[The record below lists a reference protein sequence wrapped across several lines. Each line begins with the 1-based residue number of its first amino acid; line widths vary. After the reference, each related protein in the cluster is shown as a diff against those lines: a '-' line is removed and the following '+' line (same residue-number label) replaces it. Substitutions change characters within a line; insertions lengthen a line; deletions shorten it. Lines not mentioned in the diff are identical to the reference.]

1 MANRSAENTSQG
13 CPIVIKESLF
23 DLGCLPPALV
33 IIFILAFVKQ
43 RVKCGLQNCNGY
55 PGLLIF
61 TIAVMFGATSSTC
74 LNMFLQPRNG
84 IFQMPDPAGWVQV
97 FQNIVTVLVYGILFY
112 PFFACLTTDNR
123 LVGSLL
129 GFLYVTIRFFFKLGI
144 EFQCMKYLKG
154 EYQKELFYL
163 TYLGSVPI
171 NLCLAFIWMRFG
183 ILLYREVRKKW
194 FPSGRS
200 GGEEIRDTRLAR
212 ETEIAHMRELLYPG
226 SISGNMVGFNWF
238 STLLRLFYKPRKDFK
253 FSTQFIS
260 TTLVSALMIL
270 QVFMAVLSPMDVI
283 RRVYIEKYKTHGDTS
298 SANFVDVLFVFFA
311 GGIEAGLVLSAVIS
325 LLMLLHFMKCHRE
338 HVLQLYQG
346 QAIYSK
352 DLLLTPAAS
361 VGKSLRYSGYQIAY
375 TLLGFGT
382 LTIFLSTL
390 VAALAIVFKS
400 KELLAPELWKHLKE
414 TGIAILPTLALA
426 IFLMLFQL
434 FLTHFVF
441 RYSNYPNITVTI
453 DNRRLFSIMAYF
465 FFFYNIILGLFSG
478 FVRILKGMLLGV
490 IFISRIDRTS
500 LMQGFQAWDKAFVA
514 YLGFV
519 TVLVA
524 HSHPVMLVFCQL
536 LIDRKKD
543 HQPPQDRFMQEPRR
557 PRMSQKAVNRWFL
570 AVTLLRNPSFIK
582 YRRQGRHFTASVV
595 TLGSV
600 NFDVPV

>member
-1 MANRSAENTSQG
+1 
-13 CPIVIKESLF
+13 
-23 DLGCLPPALV
+23 
-33 IIFILAFVKQ
+33 
-43 RVKCGLQNCNGY
+43 
-55 PGLLIF
+55 
-61 TIAVMFGATSSTC
+61 MFGATSSTC

-84 IFQMPDPAGWVQV
+84 IFQMPDPAGWVQGEWSYHSNLILNKLSK
-97 FQNIVTVLVYGILFY
+97 NISSVLISFSEYCHCSCVRDPVLPI
-112 PFFACLTTDNR
+112 FACLTTDNR
-123 LVGSLL
+123 LVG
-129 GFLYVTIRFFFKLGI
+129 FFFKLGI

-163 TYLGSVPI
+163 TYLGLVPI
-171 NLCLAFIWMRFG
+171 TLCLAFIWMRFG

-194 FPSGRS
+194 FPSERR

-226 SISGNMVGFNWF
+226 SISGNMVGLNWF
-238 STLLRLFYKPRKDFK
+238 STLLRCFYKPRKDFK

-270 QVFMAVLSPMDVI
+270 QVFMAVLSLMDVM

-298 SANFVDVLFVFFA
+298 SANFVDVLF

-382 LTIFLSTL
+382 LTIFLSTV

-414 TGIAILPTLALA
+414 TGIAFLPTLALA

-453 DNRRLFSIMAYF
+453 DNRRLFSIMSYF

-478 FVRILKGMLLGV
+478 FMRILKGMLLGV

-543 HQPPQDRFMQEPRR
+543 HQPPQDRFMREPRR

-595 TLGSV
+595 TFGSV

>member
-1 MANRSAENTSQG
+1 
-13 CPIVIKESLF
+13 
-23 DLGCLPPALV
+23 
-33 IIFILAFVKQ
+33 
-43 RVKCGLQNCNGY
+43 
-55 PGLLIF
+55 
-61 TIAVMFGATSSTC
+61 MFGATSSTC

-112 PFFACLTTDNR
+112 PFFACLTAENR

-129 GFLYVTIRFFFKLGI
+129 GFLYVTIRFLFKLGI

-171 NLCLAFIWMRFG
+171 TLCLAFIWMRFG

-194 FPSGRS
+194 FPSERR

-226 SISGNMVGFNWF
+226 SISGNMVGLNWF
-238 STLLRLFYKPRKDFK
+238 STLLHCFYKPRKDFK

-270 QVFMAVLSPMDVI
+270 QVFMAVLSLMDVM

-298 SANFVDVLFVFFA
+298 SANFVDVLF

-382 LTIFLSTL
+382 LTTFLSTV

-453 DNRRLFSIMAYF
+453 DNRRLFSIMSYF

-478 FVRILKGMLLGV
+478 FMRILKGMLLGV
-490 IFISRIDRTS
+490 IFISRIDRSS

-543 HQPPQDRFMQEPRR
+543 HQPPQDLPPDLVQTSQTQLILPFLSLCLSGFMREPRR

>member
-55 PGLLIF
+55 PGLLIPFDFLSGFGNRF

-129 GFLYVTIRFFFKLGI
+129 GFLCVTIRFFFKLGI

-171 NLCLAFIWMRFG
+171 TLCLAFIWMRFS

-194 FPSGRS
+194 FPSERR
-200 GGEEIRDTRLAR
+200 GGEEICDTRLAR

-226 SISGNMVGFNWF
+226 SISGNMVGLNWF
-238 STLLRLFYKPRKDFK
+238 STLLHCFYKPRKDFK

-270 QVFMAVLSPMDVI
+270 QVFMAVLSLRDVM

-298 SANFVDVLFVFFA
+298 SANFVDVLF

-382 LTIFLSTL
+382 LTTFLSTV

-414 TGIAILPTLALA
+414 TGIAIL
-426 IFLMLFQL
+426 
-434 FLTHFVF
+434 
-441 RYSNYPNITVTI
+441 
-453 DNRRLFSIMAYF
+453 RLFSIMSYF

-478 FVRILKGMLLGV
+478 FMRILKGMLLGV

-543 HQPPQDRFMQEPRR
+543 HQPPQDRFMWEPRR

>member
-55 PGLLIF
+55 PGLLIPFDFLSGFGNRF

-129 GFLYVTIRFFFKLGI
+129 GFLCVTIRFFFKLGI

-154 EYQKELFYL
+154 
-163 TYLGSVPI
+163 
-171 NLCLAFIWMRFG
+171 
-183 ILLYREVRKKW
+183 
-194 FPSGRS
+194 
-200 GGEEIRDTRLAR
+200 GEEICDTRLAR

-226 SISGNMVGFNWF
+226 SISGNMVGLNWF
-238 STLLRLFYKPRKDFK
+238 STLLHCFYKPRKDFK

-270 QVFMAVLSPMDVI
+270 QVFMAVLSLRDVM

-298 SANFVDVLFVFFA
+298 SANFVDVLF

-382 LTIFLSTL
+382 LTTFLSTV

-453 DNRRLFSIMAYF
+453 DNRRLFSIMSYF

-478 FVRILKGMLLGV
+478 FMRILKGMLLGV

-543 HQPPQDRFMQEPRR
+543 HQPPQDRFMWEPRR

>member
-55 PGLLIF
+55 PGLLIPFDFLSGFGNRF

-144 EFQCMKYLKG
+144 EFQCMKYLK
-154 EYQKELFYL
+154 
-163 TYLGSVPI
+163 
-171 NLCLAFIWMRFG
+171 
-183 ILLYREVRKKW
+183 
-194 FPSGRS
+194 